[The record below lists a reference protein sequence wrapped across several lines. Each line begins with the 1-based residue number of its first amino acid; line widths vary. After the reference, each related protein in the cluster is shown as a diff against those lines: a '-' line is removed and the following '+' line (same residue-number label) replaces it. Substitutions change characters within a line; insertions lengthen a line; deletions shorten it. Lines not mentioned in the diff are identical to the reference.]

1 MINRCKS
8 ENYLPKKTGSKSGFT
23 NTPTNLSLYTVKF
36 NEKYAKAF
44 ETIQNLSSSQSLDF
58 QIKCIKKTIDQKH
71 TKEKLD
77 NIITC
82 LDIIT
87 KETRFIKPRIELA
100 ENITVKGYLEQNSCQ
115 FFEINV
121 KGHLSPV
128 KVNIAVQKG
137 KVESFASFSF
147 SSPNKDFFDKKFES
161 ENIEIHS
168 RYNVFIE
175 QKCYIG
181 TYAVSGSSLS
191 VCYYFKSNLEENL
204 MSKENKQSFVKAH
217 RYIQEIQKMRENP
230 DLKIKFE
237 KRVQDILEKR
247 KKKDKLNFV
256 DHNKI
261 LASTSLTSFT
271 LSSQIKCKIEAKA
284 KEVKRRK
291 IIITEEK
298 MKALKEK
305 LSRKQIREQ
314 SEQQALEIRKVL
326 LKKETFEK
334 K

>member
-1 MINRCKS
+1 
-8 ENYLPKKTGSKSGFT
+8 
-23 NTPTNLSLYTVKF
+23 
-36 NEKYAKAF
+36 
-44 ETIQNLSSSQSLDF
+44 
-58 QIKCIKKTIDQKH
+58 
-71 TKEKLD
+71 
-77 NIITC
+77 
-82 LDIIT
+82 
-87 KETRFIKPRIELA
+87 
-100 ENITVKGYLEQNSCQ
+100 
-115 FFEINV
+115 
-121 KGHLSPV
+121 
-128 KVNIAVQKG
+128 
-137 KVESFASFSF
+137 
-147 SSPNKDFFDKKFES
+147 
-161 ENIEIHS
+161 
-168 RYNVFIE
+168 
-175 QKCYIG
+175 
-181 TYAVSGSSLS
+181 
-191 VCYYFKSNLEENL
+191 

-284 KEVKRRK
+284 KEIKRRK